1 MSKLALSFS
10 RLSTFEQCEAKF
22 DYLYVSKVVKDTPSD
37 ASEYGERVHKTLQL
51 VGQGKLP
58 AKLSLEQQQT
68 VDRWGG
74 LVEFLV
80 SRTKGKAYFEHQLTV
95 DHNLKPVD
103 WFSKQAYIRA
113 IIDLLIIDGDIAYCF
128 DYKTGKR
135 KEDDT
140 QLKLFALMIFWCFPE
155 IKTVKSAY
163 IWLPTNQK
171 DTATYQR
178 DDVDALWSSLGQRL
192 NKVQETVD
200 LGYFEFSPSGLCG
213 WCPAEKIC
221 PNART
226 RR

>member
-1 MSKLALSFS
+1 MSKVALSFS

-58 AKLSLEQQQT
+58 AKLTMEQQQT

-113 IIDLLIIDGDIAYCF
+113 IIDLLIIDGDTAYCF

-135 KEDDT
+135 SEDDT

-155 IKTVKSAY
+155 VKVVKSAY
-163 IWLPTNQK
+163 LWLKTNEK
-171 DTATYQR
+171 DHATYHR
-178 DDVDALWSSLGQRL
+178 ENVDDLWVALSQRL
-192 NKVQETVD
+192 GKVQDTVD
-200 LGYFEFSPSGLCG
+200 LGYYEFSPSGLCG